1 MKKATLAVAFLFLA
15 ACSKQ
20 ETKIPTPA
28 DLGNQR
34 TESGPRATLIRNLDL
49 GAAMSSVV
57 PTGICA
63 QLVQHESGQYKG
75 LKVIEISDGPSCPSD
90 IADESKTLVEVFK
103 YEFVAPSNEIAIY
116 AGQTRVGTG
125 EWYSMADK
133 NAGEARKV
141 NKLCNENFA
150 SVCSFSTNE
159 MEGFGGIF
167 MH

>member
-1 MKKATLAVAFLFLA
+1 VKKATLAVAFLFLA

-34 TESGPRATLIRNLDL
+34 TESGPRATFIRNLDL
-49 GAAMSSVV
+49 GTALSGVV
-57 PTGICA
+57 PVGICA
-63 QLVQHESGQYKG
+63 QLVQHESGEYKG
-75 LKVIEISDGPSCPSD
+75 LKVIEVSSGPTCPSEVVD
-90 IADESKTLVEVFK
+90 DSQTLVEVFK
-103 YEFVAPSNEIAIY
+103 YEFYGESNGIKIM
-116 AGQTRVGTG
+116 AGSKEVGLA

-141 NKLCNENFA
+141 QQLCTGSYA

-159 MEGFGGIF
+159 MEGLGGILI
-167 MH
+167 H

>member
-1 MKKATLAVAFLFLA
+1 VKKATLAVAFLFLA

-20 ETKIPTPA
+20 ETKIPSPA

-34 TESGPRATLIRNLDL
+34 TESGPRATFIRNLDL
-49 GAAMSSVV
+49 GTALSSVV
-57 PTGICA
+57 PVGICA

-75 LKVIEISDGPSCPSD
+75 LKVIEISSGPSCPSD
-90 IADESKTLVEVFK
+90 IADESQTVVEVFK
-103 YEFVAPSNEIAIY
+103 YEFVAPSNEIAIF
-116 AGQTRVGTG
+116 ANSTRVGTG

-141 NKLCNENFA
+141 LNLCTGSYS

-159 MEGFGGIF
+159 MEGLGGIF
-167 MH
+167 LH